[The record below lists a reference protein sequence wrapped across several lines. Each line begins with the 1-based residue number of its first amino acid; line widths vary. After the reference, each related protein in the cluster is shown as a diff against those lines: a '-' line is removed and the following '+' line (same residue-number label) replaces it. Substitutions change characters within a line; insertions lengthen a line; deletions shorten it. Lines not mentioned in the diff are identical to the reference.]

1 MATKA
6 NSIVSVN
13 RPAGEHMAEEYWTE
27 ELRRS
32 VPPIRLPVARAKAG
46 AAAKAPAPSG
56 DPGHTPHSRG
66 SAEEPK
72 TPLAPRGTG
81 GFAVP
86 TPLAYPFRTNGRLFG
101 TLPNGDGFSGSASLI
116 SPNILLTAGHCVFT
130 TAAVSPKPVKAGW
143 NGNLVFYPSYPLR
156 SPRDPYYK
164 FGWNSAACWTAW
176 SQNTN
181 FAFDY
186 AMIWIDAAPGNA
198 LGWLGT
204 LWNASTSGRTWT
216 AIGYPALPNPP
227 FNGNAMDEAT
237 GQYGGSDE
245 SGTFILSNDNMSHGS
260 SGGPW
265 ITTWNESSPT
275 HANSDTSN
283 IDGNGNLSGPYYTQD
298 LNNLFNW
305 ISNPANRA

>member
-1 MATKA
+1 MPSEN
-6 NSIVSVN
+6 NSIVSSK
-13 RPAGEHMAEEYWTE
+13 RPAVEHMAEEYWTE
-27 ELRRS
+27 ERRRS
-32 VPPIRLPVARAKAG
+32 VAPIQLPVARARSKG
-46 AAAKAPAPSG
+46 AAKAPAPSG

-72 TPLAPRGTG
+72 TPMGPRGTG
-81 GFAVP
+81 GSAVP
-86 TPLAYPFRTNGRLFG
+86 TPLAYPFRTNGRLFF
-101 TLPNGDGFSGSASLI
+101 TQPNGNGFSGSASLI

-130 TAAVSPKPVKAGW
+130 TQAISSKPAKAGW

-156 SPRDPYYK
+156 SSSDPYYK
-164 FGWNSAACWTAW
+164 FGYNWAACWTAW
-176 SQNTN
+176 SQSTN
-181 FAFDY
+181 FAYDY
-186 AMIWIDAAPGNA
+186 GMIWIDAGPGNA

-216 AIGYPALPNPP
+216 AIGYPAQPDPP

-237 GQYGGSDE
+237 GQYGGSDQ

-283 IDGNGNLSGPYYTQD
+283 IDGNGNISGPYYTQD

-305 ISNPANRA
+305 FSNPANRP